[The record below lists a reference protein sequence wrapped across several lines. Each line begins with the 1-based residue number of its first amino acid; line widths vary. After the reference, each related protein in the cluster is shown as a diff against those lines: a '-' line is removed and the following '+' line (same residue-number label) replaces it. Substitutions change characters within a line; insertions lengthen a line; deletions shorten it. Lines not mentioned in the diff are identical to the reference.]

1 MLFVDRPNIL
11 SVLGVGLGKTV
22 EDLDSEEP
30 LELAIGEEPL

>member
-11 SVLGVGLGKTV
+11 SVFGVGLSKRV

-30 LELAIGEEPL
+30 MELAIGEEPL